1 MDSNK
6 LNESPP
12 GPPTDHV
19 LRPHHVGLLTLFI
32 LTFKE
37 YEGKLPP
44 TFLLHIY
51 RVLLNEVAE
60 VAPPKTYAELLLE
73 LQAGPKAEEDY
84 PRQLIESFQA
94 CHGGLSS
101 AEEMTNFFAGLPSL
115 FMDKVE
121 GEEDV
126 LPTLLR
132 RSVFGYFCRRCFVSF
147 LKLSFYGVGKLQKEY
162 DAWCRGVAPPTAEF
176 PIIKDQLHSDTH
188 IFRTVA
194 DKTVWAQPDAY
205 EVWGKALAT
214 GDESVAVENLR
225 RYFEQHFHD
234 SNDSGFRQHA
244 LLNLVRMHYL
254 RNEFVAARKLLS
266 EAIGVA
272 RTSNDK
278 VTLQH
283 CISMLHRLPPTI
295 ERRRPMLNEIQDN
308 LHPMEVLFDVSKLMD
323 EDNGQPLSASFA
335 KIVQGIGLYDLWF
348 ENQNVAP
355 ADSEQWAQHGV
366 QSVVWSAAG
375 CDRLS
380 ILEENL
386 VIAFTDV
393 GGEDNNRIT
402 VILNQAYREA
412 RQGRYEKGLSALL
425 QPSVWSG
432 LSLVDYGLWA
442 QEVWHILVLRAT
454 RRGQDRAYREI
465 LLPRRP
471 PGEFKPRL
479 YSLTLDGP
487 KVSKIHN
494 PLWDVILMQQCEQAT
509 SAIDGLLTALWH
521 SEFLGRLNMYR
532 TGIIL
537 LADVGLGYGMSKR
550 SRRILDEIMPQIIT
564 GQDLE
569 QRALACFTL
578 ARCIIVAGNSAA
590 DALREAIPYLLKSE
604 QDYLALEMHRSMMD
618 VQYFLSVVYH
628 NLGLQT
634 ERDEAAKRH
643 FATQEMRRDVEI
655 SKEGITGVLEVV
667 RMVGAALAHR

>member
-1 MDSNK
+1 MSQP
-6 LNESPP
+6 EPIPP
-12 GPPTDHV
+12 PPTEHT

-51 RVLLNEVAE
+51 RVLLNEVVE
-60 VAPPKTYAELLLE
+60 VSPPKAYKELLLE
-73 LQAGPKAEEDY
+73 LQAGPKSEEDY
-84 PRQLIESFQA
+84 AKQLIESFEA
-94 CHGGLSS
+94 CHAGLSS

-121 GEEDV
+121 GEEDI
-126 LPTLLR
+126 LPTLMR
-132 RSVFGYFCRRCFVSF
+132 RSTFGYFCRRCFVSF
-147 LKLSFYGVGKLQKEY
+147 LKLSFYGVGKLQQEY
-162 DAWCRGVAPPTAEF
+162 DAWCRGIAVPTSELPTF
-176 PIIKDQLHSDTH
+176 KDQLHSDTH

-205 EVWGKALAT
+205 EAWDKALAT
-214 GDESVAVENLR
+214 GDESIATENLR
-225 RYFEQHFHD
+225 RYFEQHFHEN
-234 SNDSGFRQHA
+234 NDSGFRQHA

-254 RNEFVAARKLLS
+254 RQEHVAARKLLV

-272 RTSNDK
+272 RTSNDT

-283 CISMLHRLPPTI
+283 CISMLHRLPLTI
-295 ERRRPMLNEIQDN
+295 ERRRPMLNEIQQH
-308 LHPMEVLFDVSKLMD
+308 LHPLEVLFDVSKLMD
-323 EDNGQPLSASFA
+323 EENGQPLSASFA
-335 KIVQGIGLYDLWF
+335 KIVQGMGLYDQWF
-348 ENQNVAP
+348 EKEGP
-355 ADSEQWAQHGV
+355 SDSEQWAQHAV

-393 GGEDNNRIT
+393 GGEDNNRLT

-412 RQGRYEKGLSALL
+412 RQGKYEKSLCALL
-425 QPSVWSG
+425 QPSVWRG
-432 LSLVDYGLWA
+432 LTLVDYNLWA
-442 QEVWHILVLRAT
+442 HEVWHILVLRAT

-479 YSLTLDGP
+479 YSLTQEGS
-487 KVSKIHN
+487 KVSKIHD
-494 PLWDVILMQQCEQAT
+494 PLWDFIQMQQCDQAT
-509 SAIDGLLTALWH
+509 SAIDGLLTSLWH
-521 SEFLGRLNMYR
+521 SEFLGRLNLYR

-537 LADVGLGYGMSKR
+537 LADVGLEYGMSKR
-550 SRRILDEIMPQIIT
+550 SRRILEEIMPQIIP

-578 ARCIIVAGNSAA
+578 ARCIIVAGESTA
-590 DALREAIPYLLKSE
+590 DALREAVPYLLKSE
-604 QDYLALEMHRSMMD
+604 QDYLALEMHRAVMD

-628 NLGLQT
+628 NLGLQA
-634 ERDEAAKRH
+634 ERDEVAKRH
-643 FATQEMRRDVEI
+643 FATLEMRKQVEM
-655 SKEGITGVLEVV
+655 SDEGITRVLEVV
-667 RMVGAALAHR
+667 RMVGATLAHRSDRV

>member
-1 MDSNK
+1 MDAK
-6 LNESPP
+6 PDV
-12 GPPTDHV
+12 PPTNHV
-19 LRPHHVGLLTLFI
+19 LRAHHVGILTLFI
-32 LTFKE
+32 LAFKE

-44 TFLLHIY
+44 TFLLHLY
-51 RVLLNEVAE
+51 RVLLNEVVE
-60 VAPPKTYAELLLE
+60 VAPPKTYSELFIE
-73 LQAGPKAEEDY
+73 LQAGPKSEEGY
-84 PRQLIESFQA
+84 PRQLIEGFAS
-94 CHGGLSS
+94 CLVGLSS
-101 AEEMTNFFAGLPSL
+101 AEEMTNFFAGLPTL
-115 FMDKVE
+115 FVEKGE

-126 LPTLLR
+126 QAILLR

-162 DAWCRGVAPPTAEF
+162 AAWVQGVAPPTAEF
-176 PIIKDQLHSDTH
+176 PVIKDRLHSDTH

-205 EVWGKALAT
+205 EIWDKALAT
-214 GDESVAVENLR
+214 GDESVATENLR

-234 SNDSGFRQHA
+234 HNDSGFRQHA

-254 RNEFVAARKLLS
+254 RHEYVAARKLLS

-295 ERRRPMLNEIQDN
+295 ERRRPVLNEIQPN
-308 LHPMEVLFDVSKLMD
+308 LHPMEVLFDVYKLMD
-323 EDNGQPLSASFA
+323 EENGQPLSASFA
-335 KIVQGIGLYDLWF
+335 KLVQGMGLFDHWF
-348 ENQNVAP
+348 DGDGQKEPHVAP
-355 ADSEQWAQHGV
+355 PDREQWAQHAV

-380 ILEENL
+380 VIEENL

-393 GGEDNNRIT
+393 GGDDNNRLT

-412 RQGRYEKGLSALL
+412 RQGNYEKSLSALL
-425 QPSVWSG
+425 QPNVWCG

-442 QEVWHILVLRAT
+442 QEVWHVLVLRAI

-471 PGEFKPRL
+471 PGEFKPRH
-479 YSLTLDGP
+479 YSLATEGQKL
-487 KVSKIHN
+487 SKLQD
-494 PLWDVILMQQCEQAT
+494 PLWDVIQMQQCDQAT
-509 SAIDGLLTALWH
+509 SAIDGLLTSLWH
-521 SEFLGRLNMYR
+521 SEFLGRLNSYR

-537 LADVGLGYGMSKR
+537 LADVGMEYGMSKR
-550 SRRILDEIMPQIIT
+550 SRRILEEIMPQIIS
-564 GQDLE
+564 GQDIE

-578 ARCIIVAGNSAA
+578 ARCIIVAGESTP
-590 DALREAIPYLLKSE
+590 DALREAVPYLIKSE
-604 QDYLALEMHRSMMD
+604 QDFLTLEMHRAVMD

-628 NLGLQT
+628 NLGLHA
-634 ERDEAAKRH
+634 EREEAAKRH
-643 FATQEMRRDVEI
+643 LATQEMRKELEVSD
-655 SKEGITGVLEVV
+655 EGISGILQVV
-667 RMVGAALAHR
+667 KMAGAALAHR

>member
-1 MDSNK
+1 MDV
-6 LNESPP
+6 
-12 GPPTDHV
+12 PPTEHV

-37 YEGKLPP
+37 YEGKLPS

-51 RVLLNEVAE
+51 RVLLNEVVE
-60 VAPPKTYAELLLE
+60 VAPPKTFAELHLE
-73 LQAGPKAEEDY
+73 LQADPKSKEDY
-84 PRQLIESFQA
+84 PRQLIESFSA
-94 CHGGLSS
+94 CRHGLSS

-115 FMDKVE
+115 FVEKVD
-121 GEEDV
+121 GEEDA

-147 LKLSFYGVGKLQKEY
+147 LKLSFHGVGKLQKEY
-162 DAWCRGVAPPTAEF
+162 EAWCEGIVAPTADLR
-176 PIIKDQLHSDTH
+176 IIKDQLHSDTH

-205 EVWGKALAT
+205 EVWEQSLAT
-214 GDESVAVENLR
+214 GDESIATENLR
-225 RYFEQHFHD
+225 RYFEQHFHEQ
-234 SNDSGFRQHA
+234 NDSGFRQHA

-254 RNEFVAARKLLS
+254 RQEYVAARKLLS

-278 VTLQH
+278 STLQH

-295 ERRRPMLNEIQDN
+295 ECRRPMLNEIQPD
-308 LHPMEVLFDVSKLMD
+308 LHPLEVLFDVYKLLD
-323 EDNGQPLSASFA
+323 EENGQPLSASFA
-335 KIVQGIGLYDLWF
+335 KITQGMGLYDHWF
-348 ENQNVAP
+348 DTRPIAP
-355 ADSEQWAQHGV
+355 DSEQWAQHAV
-366 QSVVWSAAG
+366 QSLVWSAAG
-375 CDRLS
+375 CDRLAAM
-380 ILEENL
+380 EENL
-386 VIAFTDV
+386 VMAFTDL
-393 GGEDNNRIT
+393 GGADNNRIT
-402 VILNQAYREA
+402 AILNQAYREA
-412 RQGRYEKGLSALL
+412 RQGKYETSLSALL
-425 QPSVWSG
+425 QPNVWRG
-432 LSLVDYGLWA
+432 LSLVDYNLWA

-471 PGEFKPRL
+471 PGEFKPRH
-479 YSLTLDGP
+479 YSLTPEGL
-487 KVSKIHN
+487 KLSKIHD
-494 PLWDVILMQQCEQAT
+494 PLWDVIQMRQCDQAT

-521 SEFLGRLNMYR
+521 SEFLGRLNLYR

-537 LADVGLGYGMSKR
+537 LADVGLDYGMSKR
-550 SRRILDEIMPQIIT
+550 SRRILEEIMPQIIP

-578 ARCIIVAGNSAA
+578 ARCIIVAGDSTAESLKE
-590 DALREAIPYLLKSE
+590 ALPYLLKSE
-604 QDYLALEMHRSMMD
+604 QDFLALEMHRAVMD

-628 NLGLQT
+628 NLGLQV

-643 FATQEMRRDVEI
+643 FATQELRRELEM
-655 SKEGITGVLEVV
+655 SSEGICEVLEIV
-667 RMVGAALAHR
+667 RVAGAALAHR

>member
-1 MDSNK
+1 MADAPTMD
-6 LNESPP
+6 
-12 GPPTDHV
+12 PPTDHI

-51 RVLLNEVAE
+51 RVLLNEVVE
-60 VAPPKTYAELLLE
+60 VAPPKTYAELYLE
-73 LQAGPKAEEDY
+73 LEGGPKSEEDY
-84 PRQLIESFQA
+84 PRQLIESFEA
-94 CHGGLSS
+94 CHDGLSS

-115 FMDKVE
+115 FVEKAVE
-121 GEEDV
+121 GEEDAQ
-126 LPTLLR
+126 PTLLR

-162 DAWCRGVAPPTAEF
+162 DAWCRGVPTPTAEF
-176 PIIKDQLHSDTH
+176 PVIKDHLHSATH
-188 IFRTVA
+188 VFRTGA

-205 EVWGKALAT
+205 EIWEKATAT

-225 RYFEQHFHD
+225 KYFEQHFHD
-234 SNDSGFRQHA
+234 QNDSGFRQHA

-254 RNEFVAARKLLS
+254 RQEFVAARKLLS

-295 ERRRPMLNEIQDN
+295 EHRRPMLNEIQAD
-308 LHPMEVLFDVSKLMD
+308 LHPMEILFDVYKLMD
-323 EDNGQPLSASFA
+323 EENGQPLSASFA
-335 KIVQGIGLYDLWF
+335 KITQGMGLYDHWF
-348 ENQNVAP
+348 DTQPVAP
-355 ADSEQWAQHGV
+355 PDSEQWAQHAV

-375 CDRLS
+375 CDRLAL
-380 ILEENL
+380 IEENL
-386 VIAFTDV
+386 VVAFTDV
-393 GGEDNNRIT
+393 GGDDDNRIT

-412 RQGRYEKGLSALL
+412 RQGKYEESLSALI
-425 QPSVWSG
+425 QPNVWRG
-432 LSLVDYGLWA
+432 LSLVNYGLWA
-442 QEVWHILVLRAT
+442 QEIWHILVLRAT

-471 PGEFKPRL
+471 PGEYKPRH
-479 YSLTLDGP
+479 YSLSAEGSKL
-487 KVSKIHN
+487 SKIHD
-494 PLWDVILMQQCEQAT
+494 PLWDVIQMRQCDQAPN
-509 SAIDGLLTALWH
+509 AIEGLLTALWH
-521 SEFLGRLNMYR
+521 SEFLGRLHLYR

-537 LADVGLGYGMSKR
+537 LADVGLDYGMSKR
-550 SRRILDEIMPQIIT
+550 SRRILEEIMPQMIS

-578 ARCIIVAGNSAA
+578 ARCIIVAGDSAA
-590 DALREAIPYLLKSE
+590 EALREAVPYLVKSE
-604 QDYLALEMHRSMMD
+604 QDYLTLEMYRAVMD

-628 NLGLQT
+628 NLGLQL
-634 ERDEAAKRH
+634 ESDEVAKRH
-643 FATQEMRRDVEI
+643 FATQEMRRELEVSED
-655 SKEGITGVLEVV
+655 GFTGVLEVV